1 MQYWAFQQSE
11 EIAFEDRLRIDS
23 LAACIQCNMQ
33 KWLTVTNTLVYKKLF
48 ENTEQNYKT
57 TVEMTE
63 SIKHTTLQ
71 FCAHVNNL

>member
-1 MQYWAFQQSE
+1 M
-11 EIAFEDRLRIDS
+11 DRLRIDC
-23 LAACIQCNMQ
+23 LTACIQCNMQ

-63 SIKHTTLQ
+63 SNKHTTL
-71 FCAHVNNL
+71 